1 MPGDSVLEIWSLC
14 KEYHKISPQE
24 RFMIMRAFERG
35 LRGYTYLNVARNC
48 SHAECRAAGSNPA
61 D

>member
-1 MPGDSVLEIWSLC
+1 
-14 KEYHKISPQE
+14 
-24 RFMIMRAFERG
+24 MIMRAFERG

-48 SHAECRAAGSNPA
+48 GHAECRAAGPNPA